1 MNAKE
6 ASRIWESVFFSLPT
20 GSFFHSHSRF
30 CVTLFFFI
38 EDFESH
44 HGHCVANLS
53 QLFADGGSRGSYFRW
68 PPTRELGFLAETFTD
83 QTLNWCDPG
92 RETLFHFKSW
102 ETFGRPSEQTA
113 KWMSR
118 NQSCYRLSF
127 LKQCVTGFA
136 FSMWPESNGL
146 HVFLRLTILLDSVIS
161 YDRIIFWYSLTH
173 SWWYL
178 LLWN

>member
-83 QTLNWCDPG
+83 QT
-92 RETLFHFKSW
+92 
-102 ETFGRPSEQTA
+102 RPSIGAILAE
-113 KWMSR
+113 KHCSI
-118 NQSCYRLSF
+118 SKVERL
-127 LKQCVTGFA
+127 LDVQANKQLSECHETRAVTGCPF
-136 FSMWPESNGL
+136 
-146 HVFLRLTILLDSVIS
+146 
-161 YDRIIFWYSLTH
+161 
-173 SWWYL
+173 
-178 LLWN
+178 